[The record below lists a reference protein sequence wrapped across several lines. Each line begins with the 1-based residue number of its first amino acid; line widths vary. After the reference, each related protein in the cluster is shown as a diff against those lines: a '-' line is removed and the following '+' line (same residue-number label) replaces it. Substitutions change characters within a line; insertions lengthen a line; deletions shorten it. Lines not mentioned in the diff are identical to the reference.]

1 MKLVMREL
9 GGYVRQI
16 LIIVLTVTVTTL
28 AILGLPSLMTKL
40 IDEAIPTGDFKM
52 VIHIGG
58 LMIVLVII
66 GFACGI
72 ATSYLAAI
80 VSMGVGRNMRSKVF
94 EKVQYF
100 SETEMDR
107 FTASSLITRTN
118 NDISQVQNFLNQCLR
133 IAIQGPIMAIC
144 GIVLALYYSPSLSS
158 ILVIS
163 IPVMTVIL
171 LIIAKI
177 AIPLS
182 QQIQNKIDRI
192 NLVMREKLTGVRVIR
207 AFGTVE
213 FESNKF
219 DEINTDYKKA
229 NMKLQRTTNSL
240 MPFIML
246 VVAAT
251 MGGIMLMAAG
261 QDVNRGVD
269 YTTGEVMAII
279 QYVMQIMIAVIMLNM
294 VFIMAPRAFTA
305 AGRAEEVLTTEPVI
319 SNKSETK
326 NNTEK
331 KGYLTFKDVSF
342 TYPGANVPAMSHL
355 SFEAKPGEVTAIIGG
370 TGMGKSTIVNLIPRL
385 YDVTEGQVLVDD
397 IDVRDYDLET
407 LRSKIGFC
415 PQKAVLFEGTID
427 SNIAFGKEG
436 TTEDDIEHAAEIAQS
451 TDFIMKK
458 EEGFNSPISQGGTNV
473 SGGQRQ
479 RIAIAR
485 AIVRKPEIYVFDDSF
500 SALDFKTDKALRTA
514 LGKET
519 SDATVVIVAQRVS
532 TIAEADRIIVVDQ
545 GKVVGMGK
553 HDELVKSCEVYR
565 EIVESQMSK
574 GDSPD
579 AESLKRLKAGAGSP
593 EPDGSGANK
602 EATA

>member
-1 MKLVMREL
+1 MKFVMQEL
-9 GGYVRQI
+9 KGYVKEI
-16 LIIVLTVTVTTL
+16 FLIILTVTVTTL
-28 AILGLPSLMTKL
+28 SILGLPSLMTKL
-40 IDEAIPTGDFKM
+40 IDIAIPSGDYRM
-52 VIHIGG
+52 VIRIGSI
-58 LMIVLVII
+58 MIILVVV

-72 ATSYLAAI
+72 ATSYFAAV
-80 VSMGVGRNMRSKVF
+80 VSMGVGRNMRSRVF

-100 SETEMDR
+100 SETEMDF

-144 GIVLALYYSPSLSS
+144 GIVLALSYSPSLSRVL
-158 ILVIS
+158 IIS
-163 IPVMTVIL
+163 IPVMTIILIVI
-171 LIIAKI
+171 ARI

-182 QQIQNKIDRI
+182 QEIQKKIDRI

-207 AFGTVE
+207 AFGTSG
-213 FESNKF
+213 FESRKF
-219 DEINTDYKKA
+219 DDINRDYRRT

-246 VVAAT
+246 TVAAT
-251 MGGIMLMAAG
+251 MGMIMLMAAG
-261 QDVNRGVD
+261 QYVRLGVD

-279 QYVMQIMIAVIMLNM
+279 QYVLQIMIAVVMLNM
-294 VFIMAPRAFTA
+294 VFIMAPRALTA
-305 AGRAEEVLTTEPVI
+305 ADRAEEVLNTEPVI
-319 SNKSETK
+319 SEKADTRNNSEK
-326 NNTEK
+326 R
-331 KGYLTFKDVSF
+331 GYLTFRDVSF
-342 TYPGANVPAMSHL
+342 TYPGADTPAMSHL

-397 IDVRDYDLET
+397 IDVRDYDLEV
-407 LRSKIGFC
+407 LRGKIGFC

-427 SNIAFGKEG
+427 SNIGFGLNG
-436 TTEDDIEHAAEIAQS
+436 ATEDDIEYAAEIAQS

-458 EEGFNSPISQGGTNV
+458 EKGFNSPISQGGTNV

-479 RIAIAR
+479 RLAIAR
-485 AIVRKPEIYVFDDSF
+485 AIVRRPEIYVFDDSF

-519 SDATVVIVAQRVS
+519 KDATMVIVAQRVS
-532 TIAEADRIIVVDQ
+532 TIAGADRIIVVDK
-545 GKVVGMGK
+545 GHVVGIGK
-553 HDELVKSCEVYR
+553 HDELLETCDVYK

-574 GDSPD
+574 
-579 AESLKRLKAGAGSP
+579 
-593 EPDGSGANK
+593 
-602 EATA
+602 EASA

>member
-1 MKLVMREL
+1 MKLVMHEL
-9 GGYVRQI
+9 KGYMKQI
-16 LIIVLTVTVTTL
+16 ILIVLTVTVTTL
-28 AILGLPSLMTKL
+28 SILGLPSLMTKL
-40 IDEAIPTGDFKM
+40 IDEAIPEGDFDM

-58 LMIVLVII
+58 TMIILVVL

-72 ATSYLAAI
+72 ATSYFASI
-80 VSMGVGRNMRSKVF
+80 VSMGVGRSMRSKVF

-100 SETEMDR
+100 SETEMDH
-107 FTASSLITRTN
+107 FTSSSLITRTN

-133 IAIQGPIMAIC
+133 IAVQGPIMAIC

-158 ILVIS
+158 ILIIS
-163 IPVMTVIL
+163 IPVMTIIL
-171 LIIAKI
+171 MVIAKI

-182 QQIQNKIDRI
+182 QKIQKKIDNI

-207 AFGTVE
+207 AFGTVG
-213 FESNKF
+213 FESDRF
-219 DEINTDYKKA
+219 DEINKDYRKA

-240 MPFIML
+240 MPFIYI

-251 MGGIMLMAAG
+251 MGGIMLLAAG
-261 QDVNRGVD
+261 QDVNQGVD

-279 QYVMQIMIAVIMLNM
+279 QYVMQIMIAVVMLNM

-305 AGRAEEVLTTEPVI
+305 AGRAEEVLTTESVI

-326 NNTEK
+326 DNKEK
-331 KGYLTFKDVSF
+331 KGYLTFRDVSF
-342 TYPGANVPAMSHL
+342 TYPGADTPALSHL

-397 IDVRDYDLET
+397 VDVRDYDLEI
-407 LRSKIGFC
+407 LRNKIGFC

-427 SNIAFGKEG
+427 SNIGFGLEG
-436 TTEDDIEHAAEIAQS
+436 ATEDDIEHAAEIAQS

-479 RIAIAR
+479 RLAIAR
-485 AIVRKPEIYVFDDSF
+485 AIVRRPEIYVFDDSF

-519 SDATVVIVAQRVS
+519 GEATVVIVAQRVS
-532 TIAEADRIIVVDQ
+532 TIAEADRIIVVDKGQ
-545 GKVVGMGK
+545 VVGIGK
-553 HDELVKSCEVYR
+553 HDELVKSCYVYK
-565 EIVESQMSK
+565 EIVDSQMSK
-574 GDSPD
+574 
-579 AESLKRLKAGAGSP
+579 
-593 EPDGSGANK
+593 